1 MPRGEGRRAAR
12 AGRSAPERNRIA
24 AARGATWVGAPHSPD
39 ESAGAYDKTGAMI
52 KPCLLDIK
60 ALLRLCHVHAL
71 EV

>member
-1 MPRGEGRRAAR
+1 MPR
-12 AGRSAPERNRIA
+12 A
-24 AARGATWVGAPHSPD
+24 AARGARNSGTPQASAERLRGKAWRGVGVPHIPD